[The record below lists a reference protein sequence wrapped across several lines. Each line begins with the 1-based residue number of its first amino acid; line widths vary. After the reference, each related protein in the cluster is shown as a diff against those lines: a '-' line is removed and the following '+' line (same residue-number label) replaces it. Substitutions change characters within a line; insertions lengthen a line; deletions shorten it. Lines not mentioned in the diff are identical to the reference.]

1 MGKHAIG
8 WWAFGDDE
16 TEAGLNMSNMFCQAC
31 SECFDGAMN
40 AERVVCA
47 YYMRLADLFSRETKV
62 ADVFRLMAQDESDF
76 AKTLKEIKDCE
87 SHSVSIHDSV
97 KEITKALASVSDRMK
112 DPLKSTPKNL
122 DEAWLF
128 ACDLERSAINDI
140 YLKLTADLSGGNG
153 PEGNFI
159 GRHVNN
165 HIQRL
170 RDMGEKY
177 DAARRRLII
186 PKTI

>member
-1 MGKHAIG
+1 
-8 WWAFGDDE
+8 
-16 TEAGLNMSNMFCQAC
+16 MSNIFCQTC
-31 SECFDGAMN
+31 SDCFDEAIN

-47 YYMRLADLFSRETKV
+47 YYMRLADIFSRETKV
-62 ADVFRLMAQDESDF
+62 SDVFRLMAQDESDF
-76 AKTLKEIKDCE
+76 AKTLKEVKDCE

-97 KEITKALASVSDRMK
+97 KEIIKVLSNVSEHMRDS
-112 DPLKSTPKNL
+112 LKSTPQNL

-128 ACDLERSAINDI
+128 ACDLERSPINDI
-140 YLKLTADLSGGNG
+140 YLKLTAELSGGNG
-153 PEGNFI
+153 PEGDFI

-177 DAARRRLII
+177 DAARRRLIV
-186 PKTI
+186 PKTK